1 VGIAVEWGKKRFIRA
16 APLPTC
22 FFLSELE
29 SSTCDGKGLLGFL
42 CTGFVI
48 FVSIIVCRFCFQRYS
63 SAKLEKAV
71 CQAATINQFQGID
84 SFVQETYEHQKS
96 RSEKAPKRCFDEK
109 KPIGKSTKKAG
120 CTGVYSAV
128 PNVPTPKSELVK
140 KIPRSVL
147 RTGTIRP

>member
-1 VGIAVEWGKKRFIRA
+1 MG
-16 APLPTC
+16 PTC

-84 SFVQETYEHQKS
+84 SFVQETYEHK
-96 RSEKAPKRCFDEK
+96 KR
-109 KPIGKSTKKAG
+109 PVVLG
-120 CTGVYSAV
+120 CTLRYQTFQL
-128 PNVPTPKSELVK
+128 PNLSW
-140 KIPRSVL
+140 
-147 RTGTIRP
+147 